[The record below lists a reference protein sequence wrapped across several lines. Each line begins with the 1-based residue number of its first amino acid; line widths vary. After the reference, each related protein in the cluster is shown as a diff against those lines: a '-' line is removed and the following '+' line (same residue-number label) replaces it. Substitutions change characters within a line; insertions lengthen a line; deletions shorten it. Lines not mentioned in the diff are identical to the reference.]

1 MSFAFSCSLFPHT
14 FPKKWGPAVSL
25 WKGQRRTTGLLKSV
39 SSLEKDVFLTEITSL
54 EAAKNLA
61 GLLLKSLSRSSVR
74 SRMSLKSP
82 KAYNSLQK
90 GAVIW
95 DPKPLQVKKIFEALK
110 KGLNEY
116 LEAHQAELDYLSGRH
131 KDTKRN
137 SRLAFYYDLD
147 KQIRSVE
154 RYIRK
159 LEFHISKVEELYEAY
174 CIQCRLRDGATN
186 MKHAFSLSPST
197 KASRESLVELYK
209 NFQECTEDM
218 CFIESA
224 LEVHLGEFHLKMK
237 GLVGFARLCPG
248 DQYEVF
254 VRLGRQKWRL
264 KGKIET
270 DDSQTWDEEEKIF
283 IPNLHEKFEIKVTE
297 LRGLATILV
306 GVVTCDSI
314 NFFTTKPQA
323 IIVDITELGT
333 IKLQLEVLWNPFDT
347 ENLFLSPGST
357 AKFSVGSR
365 KSLLYNWTPPNTPS
379 FREKYYLSV
388 LQQRQSQGDIS
399 DEAQP
404 PSIWSYLAA
413 CDFDAHGRSKPHI
426 PAETSEADSFS
437 SEDQRGTESRDTT
450 PAPDHRPLPL
460 VIIQESCGEERQH
473 PPPNHTTLDIL
484 KKTPCMDGFPNNP
497 SGFLQS
503 HKDGRDSFN
512 QTRNGRKTEREDVS
526 QKSLGAAND
535 LKLDGHSKAIDKT
548 LQEVLNLLKLH
559 GVGQA
564 QLEKLEYQVSSL
576 RDKLKPKPL
585 LHKHSSMESL
595 MVETVLESFDFLN
608 TDCSADE
615 LSLFGSIRTASVS
628 TYNDNTLQSLSCDI
642 KTETRDVTTG
652 DDNLDTLL
660 ITHLK
665 LCKGLLQKLK
675 SPNVAQVVQESIL
688 EEVSEQTRVLGNV
701 LDMSVEEIIQK
712 TKKKKHYLKI
722 WSDLAEPGSIL
733 FTSAERFRHAL
744 KYTLMLKVREKYPHQ
759 LEAVLQ
765 KLLEQI
771 TTCEGLLPSPPLQT
785 ELVTLF
791 QFYSYL
797 EKHHITSLEKHLGK
811 LAKEV
816 MLIEELQCP
825 GRLKTLKKLKGK
837 RLNKLQPLPQTL
849 QLLGILQL
857 DDNHRVSKAATSC
870 LSRAAA
876 NKNFRE
882 KALLFYTD
890 VLADH
895 DPRLQQAACLALK
908 NLRGVESIEQVAHL
922 CQSEAE
928 EVRNAARETTLSFGE
943 KGRQAFER
951 MDKICCELR
960 ETAQEAEIEIT
971 VF

>member
-1 MSFAFSCSLFPHT
+1 CFLLNFSALGDGVDIFLIFLFSFY
-14 FPKKWGPAVSL
+14 
-25 WKGQRRTTGLLKSV
+25 R
-39 SSLEKDVFLTEITSL
+39 
-54 EAAKNLA
+54 
-61 GLLLKSLSRSSVR
+61 KSLSRGSVR
-74 SRMSLKSP
+74 SRMSLKPP
-82 KAYNSLQK
+82 KVYNSLQK

-218 CFIESA
+218 CFIEGA

-347 ENLFLSPGST
+347 ESLFLSPGTT

-365 KSLLYNWTPPNTPS
+365 KSSLYNWTPPNTPS

-388 LQQRQSQGDIS
+388 LQQRQNQGDVS

-404 PSIWSYLAA
+404 PSILSYLAA
-413 CDFDAHGRSKPHI
+413 CDFDVHGRSKPHN

-437 SEDQRGTESRDTT
+437 SEDQRGTESRNTT
-450 PAPDHRPLPL
+450 PALDHRTLPL
-460 VIIQESCGEERQH
+460 VIIQETCAEERQR
-473 PPPNHTTLDIL
+473 PLPNHTTLDIL
-484 KKTPCMDGFPNNP
+484 KKTPCVDGFPNNP
-497 SGFLQS
+497 SSFLHR
-503 HKDGRDSFN
+503 HKGGRDSFN
-512 QTRNGRKTEREDVS
+512 QTRSCHLTEQEDIS
-526 QKSLGAAND
+526 QKSLNTAND
-535 LKLDGHSKAIDKT
+535 LKGDGCTKSIDKT

-559 GVGQA
+559 DVGQA
-564 QLEKLEYQVSSL
+564 QLEKLKYQVSSL
-576 RDKLKPKPL
+576 RDKLKLKML
-585 LHKHSSMESL
+585 HHKHSSMESL

-608 TDCSADE
+608 ADCSADE
-615 LSLFGSIRTASVS
+615 LSLFGSIRTASIRYVS
-628 TYNDNTLQSLSCDI
+628 AA
-642 KTETRDVTTG
+642 
-652 DDNLDTLL
+652 
-660 ITHLK
+660 
-665 LCKGLLQKLK
+665 LCYRGQGRGVRRAHPRNSYRCTVLELTNFLK
-675 SPNVAQVVQESIL
+675 S
-688 EEVSEQTRVLGNV
+688 
-701 LDMSVEEIIQK
+701 DFSVIQK

-733 FTSAERFRHAL
+733 FASAERFRQAL
-744 KYTLMLKVREKYPHQ
+744 KYTTMLKVKEKYPGQ

-765 KLLEQI
+765 RLLEQI
-771 TTCEGLLPSPPLQT
+771 ITCDGLLLSPYLQT
-785 ELVTLF
+785 EPVTLF

-849 QLLGILQL
+849 RLLGILQL

-870 LSRAAA
+870 LSRAAT

-882 KALLFYTD
+882 KALFFYMD
-890 VLADH
+890 VLAGCDA
-895 DPRLQQAACLALK
+895 RLQQAACLALK

-922 CQSEAE
+922 CQSETE
-928 EVRNAARETTLSFGE
+928 EVRNAARETMLSFGE

-951 MDKICCELR
+951 MDRICCELR
-960 ETAQEAEIEIT
+960 ETVQQEAEIEIT

>member
-1 MSFAFSCSLFPHT
+1 MSVKLTFVSPGDGGGISRSCSF
-14 FPKKWGPAVSL
+14 
-25 WKGQRRTTGLLKSV
+25 TGFSTVQSRK
-39 SSLEKDVFLTEITSL
+39 
-54 EAAKNLA
+54 LA
-61 GLLLKSLSRSSVR
+61 KSLSRSSVR

-95 DPKPLQVKKIFEALK
+95 GPKPLQVKKIFEALK

-137 SRLAFYYDLD
+137 SRLSPSLSLLQ

-174 CIQCRLRDGATN
+174 CIQCRLRDGAAN

-218 CFIESA
+218 CFIEGA

-297 LRGLATILV
+297 LRGLATIVV

-347 ENLFLSPGST
+347 ENLFLSPGTT

-365 KSLLYNWTPPNTPS
+365 KSSLYNWTPPSTPS

-388 LQQRQSQGDIS
+388 LQQRQNQGDAS

-404 PSIWSYLAA
+404 PSILSYLAA
-413 CDFDAHGRSKPHI
+413 CDFDAHGRSKPHN

-437 SEDQRGTESRDTT
+437 SEDQKGTESRNTT
-450 PAPDHRPLPL
+450 PALDDRTLPL
-460 VIIQESCGEERQH
+460 VIIQETCAEERQH
-473 PPPNHTTLDIL
+473 PPSNHTTLDIL
-484 KKTPCMDGFPNNP
+484 KKTPCVDGFPNNP
-497 SGFLQS
+497 SSFLNH
-503 HKDGRDSFN
+503 HKDRRDSFN
-512 QTRNGRKTEREDVS
+512 QTRNRHLTEQEDIS
-526 QKSLGAAND
+526 QKSLNAASD
-535 LKLDGHSKAIDKT
+535 LKLDGRTKPIDKT

-559 GVGQA
+559 DVRQTE
-564 QLEKLEYQVSSL
+564 LEKLEYQVSSL
-576 RDKLKPKPL
+576 RDKLKLKTL
-585 LHKHSSMESL
+585 HHKHSSMESL

-608 TDCSADE
+608 ADCSADE
-615 LSLFGSIRTASVS
+615 LSLFGSVRTASIS
-628 TYNDNTLQSLSCDI
+628 TYNDNTIQSLSCDRR
-642 KTETRDVTTG
+642 TETRDVTTG

-665 LCKGLLQKLK
+665 LCKGLLQKLR

-688 EEVSEQTRVLGNV
+688 EEVSEQTRVLGDV

-733 FTSAERFRHAL
+733 FASAERFRHAL
-744 KYTLMLKVREKYPHQ
+744 KYTLMLKVKEKYPGQ

-765 KLLEQI
+765 RLLEQI
-771 TTCEGLLPSPPLQT
+771 ITCDGLLPSPYLQT
-785 ELVTLF
+785 EPVTLF

-797 EKHHITSLEKHLGK
+797 EKRHITSLEKQLGK

-849 QLLGILQL
+849 RLLGILQL

-882 KALLFYTD
+882 KALFFYTD
-890 VLADH
+890 VLADC
-895 DPRLQQAACLALK
+895 DARLQQAACLALK
-908 NLRGVESIEQVAHL
+908 NLRGVESIEQVAQL
-922 CQSEAE
+922 CQSETE
-928 EVRNAARETTLSFGE
+928 EVRNAARETMLSFGE
-943 KGRQAFER
+943 KGRQAFEK
-951 MDKICCELR
+951 MDRICCELR
-960 ETAQEAEIEIT
+960 ETVQQEAEIEIT

>member
-1 MSFAFSCSLFPHT
+1 CFLLNFSALGDGVCIFFIFLFSFY
-14 FPKKWGPAVSL
+14 
-25 WKGQRRTTGLLKSV
+25 R
-39 SSLEKDVFLTEITSL
+39 
-54 EAAKNLA
+54 
-61 GLLLKSLSRSSVR
+61 KSLSRGSVR
-74 SRMSLKSP
+74 SRMSLKPP
-82 KAYNSLQK
+82 KVYNSLQK

-137 SRLAFYYDLD
+137 SRLSSSLSPLQ

-218 CFIESA
+218 CFIEGA

-347 ENLFLSPGST
+347 ESLFLSPGTT

-365 KSLLYNWTPPNTPS
+365 KSSLYNWTPPNTPS
-379 FREKYYLSV
+379 FREKYYLSI
-388 LQQRQSQGDIS
+388 LQQRQNQGDVS

-404 PSIWSYLAA
+404 PSILSYLAA
-413 CDFDAHGRSKPHI
+413 CDFDVHGRSKPHN

-437 SEDQRGTESRDTT
+437 SEDQRGTESRNTT
-450 PAPDHRPLPL
+450 PALDHRTLPL
-460 VIIQESCGEERQH
+460 VIIQETCAEERQH
-473 PPPNHTTLDIL
+473 PLPNHTTLDIL
-484 KKTPCMDGFPNNP
+484 KKTPCVDGFPNNP
-497 SGFLQS
+497 SSFLHR
-503 HKDGRDSFN
+503 HKGSRDSFN
-512 QTRNGRKTEREDVS
+512 QTRSCHLTEQEDIS
-526 QKSLGAAND
+526 QKSLNTAND
-535 LKLDGHSKAIDKT
+535 LKVDGCTKSIDKT

-559 GVGQA
+559 DVGQA
-564 QLEKLEYQVSSL
+564 QLEKLKYQVSSL
-576 RDKLKPKPL
+576 RDKLKLKTL
-585 LHKHSSMESL
+585 HHKHSSMESL

-608 TDCSADE
+608 ADCSADE
-615 LSLFGSIRTASVS
+615 LSLFGSIRTASIRYVS
-628 TYNDNTLQSLSCDI
+628 AALRYRGQGRGVRRAHPRNSYRYT
-642 KTETRDVTTG
+642 
-652 DDNLDTLL
+652 
-660 ITHLK
+660 
-665 LCKGLLQKLK
+665 
-675 SPNVAQVVQESIL
+675 
-688 EEVSEQTRVLGNV
+688 VLV
-701 LDMSVEEIIQK
+701 IQK

-733 FTSAERFRHAL
+733 FASAERFRQAL
-744 KYTLMLKVREKYPHQ
+744 KYTTMLKVKEKYPGQ

-765 KLLEQI
+765 RLLEQI
-771 TTCEGLLPSPPLQT
+771 ITCDGLLPSPYLQT

-849 QLLGILQL
+849 RLLGILQL

-870 LSRAAA
+870 LSRAAT

-882 KALLFYTD
+882 KALFFYMD
-890 VLADH
+890 VLAGCDA
-895 DPRLQQAACLALK
+895 RLQQAACLALK

-922 CQSEAE
+922 CQSETE
-928 EVRNAARETTLSFGE
+928 EVRNAARETMLSFGE

-951 MDKICCELR
+951 MDRICCELR
-960 ETAQEAEIEIT
+960 ETVQQEAEIEIT

>member
-1 MSFAFSCSLFPHT
+1 MSVKLTFVSPADGGGISRSCSF
-14 FPKKWGPAVSL
+14 
-25 WKGQRRTTGLLKSV
+25 TGFSTVQSRK
-39 SSLEKDVFLTEITSL
+39 
-54 EAAKNLA
+54 LA
-61 GLLLKSLSRSSVR
+61 KSLSRSSVR
-74 SRMSLKSP
+74 SRMSLKPP

-218 CFIESA
+218 CFIEGA

-306 GVVTCDSI
+306 GVVTCDSV

-347 ENLFLSPGST
+347 ENLFLSPGTT

-365 KSLLYNWTPPNTPS
+365 KSSLYNWTPPNTPS

-388 LQQRQSQGDIS
+388 LQQRQNQGDVS

-404 PSIWSYLAA
+404 PSILSYLAA
-413 CDFDAHGRSKPHI
+413 CDFDVRGRSKPHN

-437 SEDQRGTESRDTT
+437 SEDQKGTESRNTT
-450 PAPDHRPLPL
+450 PALDHRTLPL
-460 VIIQESCGEERQH
+460 VIIQETCAEERQR
-473 PPPNHTTLDIL
+473 PLPNHTTLDIL
-484 KKTPCMDGFPNNP
+484 KKTPCVDGFPNNP
-497 SGFLQS
+497 PSLLHC
-503 HKDGRDSFN
+503 HKGSRDSFN
-512 QTRNGRKTEREDVS
+512 QTRNCHLTEQEDIS
-526 QKSLGAAND
+526 QRSLNAAND
-535 LKLDGHSKAIDKT
+535 LKLDGCTKSVDKT

-559 GVGQA
+559 DVGQA
-564 QLEKLEYQVSSL
+564 QLGKLEYQVSSL
-576 RDKLKPKPL
+576 RDKLKLKM
-585 LHKHSSMESL
+585 LHYKHSSMESL

-608 TDCSADE
+608 ADCSADE
-615 LSLFGSIRTASVS
+615 LSLFGSIRTASIS
-628 TYNDNTLQSLSCDI
+628 TYNDNTLQSVSCDMR
-642 KTETRDVTTG
+642 TETRDVTTG

-665 LCKGLLQKLK
+665 LCKGLLQKLR
-675 SPNVAQVVQESIL
+675 SPNVAQVVQENIL
-688 EEVSEQTRVLGNV
+688 EEVSEQTRVLGDV

-733 FTSAERFRHAL
+733 FASAERFRHAL
-744 KYTLMLKVREKYPHQ
+744 KYIMMLKVKEKYPGQ

-765 KLLEQI
+765 RLLEQI
-771 TTCEGLLPSPPLQT
+771 ITCDGLLPSLYLQT

-791 QFYSYL
+791 QFCHYL
-797 EKHHITSLEKHLGK
+797 EEHHITSLEKHLGK

-849 QLLGILQL
+849 RLLGILQL

-870 LSRAAA
+870 LCRAAA

-882 KALLFYTD
+882 KALIFYTD
-890 VLADH
+890 VLSDC
-895 DPRLQQAACLALK
+895 DTKLQQGACLALK

-922 CQSEAE
+922 CQSETE
-928 EVRNAARETTLSFGE
+928 EVRNAARETMLSFGE

-951 MDKICCELR
+951 MDRICCELR
-960 ETAQEAEIEIT
+960 EAVQQEAEIEIT

>member
-1 MSFAFSCSLFPHT
+1 MSVKLTFVSPSDGGGISRSCSF
-14 FPKKWGPAVSL
+14 
-25 WKGQRRTTGLLKSV
+25 TGFSTVQSRK
-39 SSLEKDVFLTEITSL
+39 
-54 EAAKNLA
+54 LA
-61 GLLLKSLSRSSVR
+61 KSLGRSSVR

-90 GAVIW
+90 GAIIW

-218 CFIESA
+218 CFIEGA

-283 IPNLHEKFEIKVTE
+283 IPNLHEKFEIKQVTE

-347 ENLFLSPGST
+347 ENLFLSPGTT

-365 KSLLYNWTPPNTPS
+365 KSSLYNWTPPNTPS

-388 LQQRQSQGDIS
+388 LQQRQNQGDVT

-404 PSIWSYLAA
+404 PSILSYLAA
-413 CDFDAHGRSKPHI
+413 CDFDVHGRSKPHT
-426 PAETSEADSFS
+426 PAETSEVDSFS
-437 SEDQRGTESRDTT
+437 SEDQKGTESRNTT
-450 PAPDHRPLPL
+450 PGLDHRTLPL
-460 VIIQESCGEERQH
+460 VIIQETCAEEQQH
-473 PPPNHTTLDIL
+473 PLPNRTTLDIL
-484 KKTPCMDGFPNNP
+484 KKTPCADGLPNNP
-497 SGFLQS
+497 PSFLNR
-503 HKDGRDSFN
+503 HKGSRDLFS
-512 QTRNGRKTEREDVS
+512 QTRNRCLTEQEDIS
-526 QKSLGAAND
+526 QKSLNAAND
-535 LKLDGHSKAIDKT
+535 LKLDGHTKSIDKT
-548 LQEVLNLLKLH
+548 VQEVLNLLKSH
-559 GVGQA
+559 DVGQA

-576 RDKLKPKPL
+576 RDKLKLKAPH
-585 LHKHSSMESL
+585 HKHSSMESL

-608 TDCSADE
+608 ADCSADE
-615 LSLFGSIRTASVS
+615 LSLFGSIRTASIS
-628 TYNDNTLQSLSCDI
+628 TYNDNTLQSLSCDTR
-642 KTETRDVTTG
+642 TETRDVTTG

-665 LCKGLLQKLK
+665 LCKGLLQKLR

-688 EEVSEQTRVLGNV
+688 EEVSEQTRVLGDV

-733 FTSAERFRHAL
+733 FASAERFCHAL
-744 KYTLMLKVREKYPHQ
+744 KYTLTLKVKEKYPGQ

-765 KLLEQI
+765 RLQEQI
-771 TTCEGLLPSPPLQT
+771 VTCDGLLPSPYLQT
-785 ELVTLF
+785 EPVTLF

-849 QLLGILQL
+849 RLLGILQL

-870 LSRAAA
+870 LSRAVA

-890 VLADH
+890 VLTDCDA
-895 DPRLQQAACLALK
+895 RLQQAACLALK

-922 CQSEAE
+922 CQSETE

-943 KGRQAFER
+943 KGRQAFEK
-951 MDKICCELR
+951 MDRICCELR
-960 ETAQEAEIEIT
+960 ETVQQEAEIEIT

>member
-1 MSFAFSCSLFPHT
+1 
-14 FPKKWGPAVSL
+14 VS
-25 WKGQRRTTGLLKSV
+25 
-39 SSLEKDVFLTEITSL
+39 TSL
-54 EAAKNLA
+54 LPGN
-61 GLLLKSLSRSSVR
+61 GVCIFPISFFFSSYRKSLGRSSVR

-137 SRLAFYYDLD
+137 SRL
-147 KQIRSVE
+147 
-154 RYIRK
+154 
-159 LEFHISKVEELYEAY
+159 VEELYEAY
-174 CIQCRLRDGATN
+174 CIQCRLRDGAAN

-218 CFIESA
+218 CFIEGA

-283 IPNLHEKFEIKVTE
+283 IPNLHEKFEIKVWCIM
-297 LRGLATILV
+297 RGSLAFWL
-306 GVVTCDSI
+306 
-314 NFFTTKPQA
+314 FP
-323 IIVDITELGT
+323 
-333 IKLQLEVLWNPFDT
+333 VLLCMSFYSPFDT
-347 ENLFLSPGST
+347 ENLFLSPGTT
-357 AKFSVGSR
+357 AKFSVSSR
-365 KSLLYNWTPPNTPS
+365 KSSLYNWTPPNTPS

-388 LQQRQSQGDIS
+388 LQQRQSQGDGS

-404 PSIWSYLAA
+404 PSILSYLAA
-413 CDFDAHGRSKPHI
+413 CDFDVHGRSKPST

-437 SEDQRGTESRDTT
+437 SEDQKGMESRTAT
-450 PAPDHRPLPL
+450 PALDHRTLPL
-460 VIIQESCGEERQH
+460 VMIQETCAEERQH
-473 PPPNHTTLDIL
+473 PLPDHTTLDIL
-484 KKTPCMDGFPNNP
+484 KKTPCVDGFPSNP
-497 SGFLQS
+497 PGFLS
-503 HKDGRDSFN
+503 CHKGGDSFH
-512 QTRNGRKTEREDVS
+512 QPRNHRLTEHGDFS
-526 QKSLGAAND
+526 QKSLNAASD
-535 LKLDGHSKAIDKT
+535 LKLDGHTKSIDKT
-548 LQEVLNLLKLH
+548 LQEVLNLLKSH
-559 GVGQA
+559 NVVQA

-576 RDKLKPKPL
+576 RKKLKLKTL
-585 LHKHSSMESL
+585 HHKHSSMESL

-608 TDCSADE
+608 ADCSADE
-615 LSLFGSIRTASVS
+615 LSLFGSVRTASIRYVCAALPYRGEES
-628 TYNDNTLQSLSCDI
+628 SLS
-642 KTETRDVTTG
+642 
-652 DDNLDTLL
+652 
-660 ITHLK
+660 LK
-665 LCKGLLQKLK
+665 WGF
-675 SPNVAQVVQESIL
+675 
-688 EEVSEQTRVLGNV
+688 
-701 LDMSVEEIIQK
+701 SVIQK
-712 TKKKKHYLKI
+712 TKKKKHYLKL
-722 WSDLAEPGSIL
+722 WSDLAEPGTIL
-733 FTSAERFRHAL
+733 FASAERFRHAL
-744 KYTLMLKVREKYPHQ
+744 KYTLMLKVKEKYPRQ

-765 KLLEQI
+765 RLLEQI
-771 TTCEGLLPSPPLQT
+771 VTCDGLLPSLPLQT
-785 ELVTLF
+785 QLVTSF

-837 RLNKLQPLPQTL
+837 RLNRLQPLPQTL
-849 QLLGILQL
+849 RLLALLQL
-857 DDNHRVSKAATSC
+857 DDNHRVSKAATAC
-870 LSRAAA
+870 LCRAAA
-876 NKNFRE
+876 SRNCRE

-890 VLADH
+890 ALTDS
-895 DPRLQQAACLALK
+895 DTRLQQAACLALK
-908 NLRGVESIEQVAHL
+908 NLRGVESIEQVAQL
-922 CQSEAE
+922 CQSDAE

-943 KGRQAFER
+943 QGRQAFEK
-951 MDKICCELR
+951 MDRICCELR
-960 ETAQEAEIEIT
+960 DTVQQEAEIEIT

>member
-1 MSFAFSCSLFPHT
+1 MSVKLTFVSPGDGGGISRSCSF
-14 FPKKWGPAVSL
+14 
-25 WKGQRRTTGLLKSV
+25 TGFSTVQSRK
-39 SSLEKDVFLTEITSL
+39 
-54 EAAKNLA
+54 LA
-61 GLLLKSLSRSSVR
+61 
-74 SRMSLKSP
+74 
-82 KAYNSLQK
+82 
-90 GAVIW
+90 
-95 DPKPLQVKKIFEALK
+95 
-110 KGLNEY
+110 EY

-147 KQIRSVE
+147 KQIRLVE

-174 CIQCRLRDGATN
+174 CIQCRLRDGAAN

-218 CFIESA
+218 CFIEGA

-283 IPNLHEKFEIKVTE
+283 IPNLHEKLEIKVTE

-347 ENLFLSPGST
+347 ENLFLSPGTT
-357 AKFSVGSR
+357 AKFSVSSR
-365 KSLLYNWTPPNTPS
+365 KSSLYNWTPPNTPS

-388 LQQRQSQGDIS
+388 LQQRQSQADGS
-399 DEAQP
+399 DAQP
-404 PSIWSYLAA
+404 PSILSYLAA
-413 CDFDAHGRSKPHI
+413 CDFDVHGRSKPCT

-437 SEDQRGTESRDTT
+437 SEDQKGTESRTAT
-450 PAPDHRPLPL
+450 PALDHRTLPL
-460 VIIQESCGEERQH
+460 VMIQETCAEERQH
-473 PPPNHTTLDIL
+473 PLPDHTTLDIL
-484 KKTPCMDGFPNNP
+484 KKTPCVDGFPSNP
-497 SGFLQS
+497 PSFRS
-503 HKDGRDSFN
+503 RHKGGDSFH
-512 QTRNGRKTEREDVS
+512 QPRNHRLTEHEDFS
-526 QKSLGAAND
+526 QKSLNAAND
-535 LKLDGHSKAIDKT
+535 LKLDGHTKSIDKT
-548 LQEVLNLLKLH
+548 LQEVLNLLKSH
-559 GVGQA
+559 NVVQA

-576 RDKLKPKPL
+576 RDKLKLKPL
-585 LHKHSSMESL
+585 HHKHSSMESL

-608 TDCSADE
+608 ADCSADE
-615 LSLFGSIRTASVS
+615 LSLFGSVRTASIS
-628 TYNDNTLQSLSCDI
+628 TYNDNTLQSLSCDTR
-642 KTETRDVTTG
+642 TETRDVTTG

-660 ITHLK
+660 VTHLK
-665 LCKGLLQKLK
+665 LCKGLLQKLS
-675 SPNVAQVVQESIL
+675 SPSVAQVVQKSIL
-688 EEVSEQTRVLGNV
+688 EEVSEQTRVLGDV
-701 LDMSVEEIIQK
+701 LDLSVEEIIQK
-712 TKKKKHYLKI
+712 TKKKKQYLKI
-722 WSDLAEPGSIL
+722 WSDLAEPSSIL
-733 FTSAERFRHAL
+733 FASAERFRHAL
-744 KYTLMLKVREKYPHQ
+744 KYTLMLKVKEKYPHQ

-765 KLLEQI
+765 RLLEQI
-771 TTCEGLLPSPPLQT
+771 VTCDGLLPCLPLQP
-785 ELVTLF
+785 ELVTSF

-837 RLNKLQPLPQTL
+837 RLNRLQPLPQTL
-849 QLLGILQL
+849 RLLGLLQL
-857 DDNHRVSKAATSC
+857 DDNHRVSKAATAC
-870 LSRAAA
+870 LCRAAA
-876 NKNFRE
+876 SRNCRE

-890 VLADH
+890 ALADS
-895 DPRLQQAACLALK
+895 DTRLQQAACLALK
-908 NLRGVESIEQVAHL
+908 NLRGVESIEQVAQL

-943 KGRQAFER
+943 QGRQAFEK
-951 MDKICCELR
+951 MDRICCELR
-960 ETAQEAEIEIT
+960 DTVQQEAEIEIT

>member
-1 MSFAFSCSLFPHT
+1 MSVKLTFVSPGDGGGISRSCSF
-14 FPKKWGPAVSL
+14 
-25 WKGQRRTTGLLKSV
+25 TGFSTVQSRK
-39 SSLEKDVFLTEITSL
+39 
-54 EAAKNLA
+54 LA
-61 GLLLKSLSRSSVR
+61 
-74 SRMSLKSP
+74 
-82 KAYNSLQK
+82 
-90 GAVIW
+90 
-95 DPKPLQVKKIFEALK
+95 
-110 KGLNEY
+110 EY

-147 KQIRSVE
+147 KQIRLVE

-174 CIQCRLRDGATN
+174 CIQCRLRDGAAN

-218 CFIESA
+218 CFIEGA

-283 IPNLHEKFEIKVTE
+283 IPNLHEKLEIKVTE

-347 ENLFLSPGST
+347 ENLFLSPGTT
-357 AKFSVGSR
+357 AKFSVSSR
-365 KSLLYNWTPPNTPS
+365 KSSLYNWTPPNTPS

-388 LQQRQSQGDIS
+388 LQQRQSQADGS
-399 DEAQP
+399 DAQP
-404 PSIWSYLAA
+404 PSILSYLAA
-413 CDFDAHGRSKPHI
+413 CDFDVHRRSKPCT

-437 SEDQRGTESRDTT
+437 SEDQKGTESRTAT
-450 PAPDHRPLPL
+450 PALDHRTLPL
-460 VIIQESCGEERQH
+460 VMIQETCAEERQH
-473 PPPNHTTLDIL
+473 PLPDHTTLDIL
-484 KKTPCMDGFPNNP
+484 KKTPCVDGFPSNP
-497 SGFLQS
+497 PSFRS
-503 HKDGRDSFN
+503 RHKGGDSFH
-512 QTRNGRKTEREDVS
+512 QTRTHRLTEHEDFS
-526 QKSLGAAND
+526 QKSLTTAND
-535 LKLDGHSKAIDKT
+535 LKLDGHTKSIDKT
-548 LQEVLNLLKLH
+548 LQEVLNLLKSH
-559 GVGQA
+559 DVVQA

-576 RDKLKPKPL
+576 RDKLKLKPL
-585 LHKHSSMESL
+585 HHKHSSMESL

-608 TDCSADE
+608 ADCSADE
-615 LSLFGSIRTASVS
+615 LSLFGSVRTASIS
-628 TYNDNTLQSLSCDI
+628 TYNDNTLQSLSCDMR
-642 KTETRDVTTG
+642 TETRDVTTG

-660 ITHLK
+660 VTHLK
-665 LCKGLLQKLK
+665 LCKGLLQKLS
-675 SPNVAQVVQESIL
+675 SPTVAQVVQKSIL
-688 EEVSEQTRVLGNV
+688 EEVSEQTRVLGDV

-712 TKKKKHYLKI
+712 TKKKKQYLKI
-722 WSDLAEPGSIL
+722 WSDLAEPSSIL
-733 FTSAERFRHAL
+733 FASAERFRHAL
-744 KYTLMLKVREKYPHQ
+744 KYTLMLKVKEKYPRQ

-765 KLLEQI
+765 RLLEQI
-771 TTCEGLLPSPPLQT
+771 VTCDGLLPCLPLQP
-785 ELVTLF
+785 ELVTSF

-837 RLNKLQPLPQTL
+837 RLNRLQPLPQTL
-849 QLLGILQL
+849 RLLGLLQL
-857 DDNHRVSKAATSC
+857 DDNHRVSKAATAC
-870 LSRAAA
+870 LCRAAA
-876 NKNFRE
+876 SRNCRE

-890 VLADH
+890 ALADS
-895 DPRLQQAACLALK
+895 DTRLQQAACLALK
-908 NLRGVESIEQVAHL
+908 NLRGVESIEQVAQL

-943 KGRQAFER
+943 QGRQAFEK
-951 MDKICCELR
+951 MDRICCELR
-960 ETAQEAEIEIT
+960 DTVQQEAEIEIT

>member
-1 MSFAFSCSLFPHT
+1 MSVKLTFVSPGDGGGISRSCSF
-14 FPKKWGPAVSL
+14 
-25 WKGQRRTTGLLKSV
+25 TGFSTVQSRK
-39 SSLEKDVFLTEITSL
+39 
-54 EAAKNLA
+54 LA
-61 GLLLKSLSRSSVR
+61 KSLGRSSVR

-174 CIQCRLRDGATN
+174 CIQCRLRDGAAN

-218 CFIESA
+218 CFIEGA

-347 ENLFLSPGST
+347 ENLFLSPGTT
-357 AKFSVGSR
+357 AKFSVSSR
-365 KSLLYNWTPPNTPS
+365 KSSLYNWTPPNTPS

-388 LQQRQSQGDIS
+388 LQQRQSQGDGS

-404 PSIWSYLAA
+404 PSILSYLAA
-413 CDFDAHGRSKPHI
+413 CDFDVHGRSKPST

-437 SEDQRGTESRDTT
+437 SEDQKGMESRTAT
-450 PAPDHRPLPL
+450 PALDHRTLPL
-460 VIIQESCGEERQH
+460 VMIQETCAEERQH
-473 PPPNHTTLDIL
+473 PLPDHTTLDIL
-484 KKTPCMDGFPNNP
+484 KKTPCVDGFPSNP
-497 SGFLQS
+497 PGFLS
-503 HKDGRDSFN
+503 CHKGGDSFH
-512 QTRNGRKTEREDVS
+512 QPRNHRLTEHGDFS
-526 QKSLGAAND
+526 QKSLNAASD
-535 LKLDGHSKAIDKT
+535 LKLDGHTKSIDKT
-548 LQEVLNLLKLH
+548 LQEVLNLLKSH
-559 GVGQA
+559 NVVQA

-576 RDKLKPKPL
+576 RKKLKLKTL
-585 LHKHSSMESL
+585 HHKHSSMESL

-608 TDCSADE
+608 ADCSADE
-615 LSLFGSIRTASVS
+615 LSLFGSVRTASIS
-628 TYNDNTLQSLSCDI
+628 TYNDNTLQSLSCGTR
-642 KTETRDVTTG
+642 TETRDVTTG

-665 LCKGLLQKLK
+665 LCKGLLQKLS
-675 SPNVAQVVQESIL
+675 SPNVAQVVQKGIL
-688 EEVSEQTRVLGNV
+688 EEVSEQTRVLGDV
-701 LDMSVEEIIQK
+701 LDLSVEEIIQK
-712 TKKKKHYLKI
+712 TKKKKHYLKL
-722 WSDLAEPGSIL
+722 WSDLAEPGTIL
-733 FTSAERFRHAL
+733 FASAERFRHAL
-744 KYTLMLKVREKYPHQ
+744 KYTLMLKVKEKYPRQ

-765 KLLEQI
+765 RLLEQI
-771 TTCEGLLPSPPLQT
+771 VTCDGLLPSLPLQT
-785 ELVTLF
+785 QLVTSF

-837 RLNKLQPLPQTL
+837 RLNRLQPLPQTL
-849 QLLGILQL
+849 RLLALLQL
-857 DDNHRVSKAATSC
+857 DDNHRVSKAATAC
-870 LSRAAA
+870 LCRAAA
-876 NKNFRE
+876 SRNCRE

-890 VLADH
+890 ALTDS
-895 DPRLQQAACLALK
+895 DTRLQQAACLALK
-908 NLRGVESIEQVAHL
+908 NLRGVESIEQVAQL
-922 CQSEAE
+922 CQSDAE

-943 KGRQAFER
+943 QGRQAFEK
-951 MDKICCELR
+951 MDRICCELR
-960 ETAQEAEIEIT
+960 DTVQQEAEIEIT

>member
-1 MSFAFSCSLFPHT
+1 S
-14 FPKKWGPAVSL
+14 
-25 WKGQRRTTGLLKSV
+25 
-39 SSLEKDVFLTEITSL
+39 
-54 EAAKNLA
+54 
-61 GLLLKSLSRSSVR
+61 
-74 SRMSLKSP
+74 
-82 KAYNSLQK
+82 
-90 GAVIW
+90 
-95 DPKPLQVKKIFEALK
+95 
-110 KGLNEY
+110 EY
-116 LEAHQAELDYLSGRH
+116 LEAHQAELDYLSDRH

-174 CIQCRLRDGATN
+174 CIQCRLRDGAAN

-218 CFIESA
+218 CFIEGA

-365 KSLLYNWTPPNTPS
+365 KSSFYNWTPPNTPS

-388 LQQRQSQGDIS
+388 LQQRQNQGDVS

-404 PSIWSYLAA
+404 PSIFSYLAA
-413 CDFDAHGRSKPHI
+413 CDFEVHGRSKPHN

-437 SEDQRGTESRDTT
+437 SEDQKGTESRNPT
-450 PAPDHRPLPL
+450 PASDHRTLPL
-460 VIIQESCGEERQH
+460 VIVQEDCAEERQH
-473 PPPNHTTLDIL
+473 PLPNHTTLDIL
-484 KKTPCMDGFPNNP
+484 KKTPCGDGFPNTP
-497 SGFLQS
+497 SNFLNR
-503 HKDGRDSFN
+503 HKE
-512 QTRNGRKTEREDVS
+512 QEDIS
-526 QKSLGAAND
+526 QKSLNAAND
-535 LKLDGHSKAIDKT
+535 LKLDGRTMSVDKT
-548 LQEVLNLLKLH
+548 LQEVLNLVYLEMTCISSPKLLFLQDHLAFAGSSVSLTSRMMLKMLLSLEERPWRRAFCKQWVTLQSCRDLMQNGLITANNSIPFH
-559 GVGQA
+559 Q
-564 QLEKLEYQVSSL
+564 QLKTL
-576 RDKLKPKPL
+576 P
-585 LHKHSSMESL
+585 HKHSSMESL

-615 LSLFGSIRTASVS
+615 LSLFGSVRTASISFNCFFSPLHLNS
-628 TYNDNTLQSLSCDI
+628 TYNDNTLQTLSCDMR
-642 KTETRDVTTG
+642 TETREVTTG

-665 LCKGLLQKLK
+665 LCKGLLQKLRP
-675 SPNVAQVVQESIL
+675 SNVARVVQERIL
-688 EEVSEQTRVLGNV
+688 EEVSEQTRVLGDV
-701 LDMSVEEIIQK
+701 LDMSVEETLINPSFISLLSLIIQK

-722 WSDLAEPGSIL
+722 WSELAEPSSIFL
-733 FTSAERFRHAL
+733 ASAERFRHAL
-744 KYTLMLKVREKYPHQ
+744 KYTLMLKVKEKYPGQ
-759 LEAVLQ
+759 LEAVQ
-765 KLLEQI
+765 QRLLEQI
-771 TTCEGLLPSPPLQT
+771 ITCDGLLPSPDLQR

-797 EKHHITSLEKHLGK
+797 EKRRVTSLEKHVGK

-849 QLLGILQL
+849 RLLGILQL
-857 DDNHRVSKAATSC
+857 DDNHRVSRAATSC

-882 KALLFYTD
+882 KALFFYTA
-890 VLADH
+890 VLADS
-895 DPRLQQAACLALK
+895 DARLQQAACLALK

-922 CQSEAE
+922 CQSGSER
-928 EVRNAARETTLSFGE
+928 VRNAARETTLSFGE
-943 KGRQAFER
+943 KGRQAFEK
-951 MDKICCELR
+951 MDRI
-960 ETAQEAEIEIT
+960 
-971 VF
+971 

>member
-1 MSFAFSCSLFPHT
+1 MGLDIELVAWKLCGLGIAFLPGDGVDIFLIFLFSFY
-14 FPKKWGPAVSL
+14 
-25 WKGQRRTTGLLKSV
+25 R
-39 SSLEKDVFLTEITSL
+39 
-54 EAAKNLA
+54 
-61 GLLLKSLSRSSVR
+61 KSLSRGSVR
-74 SRMSLKSP
+74 SRMSLKPP
-82 KAYNSLQK
+82 KVYNSLQK

-218 CFIESA
+218 CFIEGA

-237 GLVGFARLCPG
+237 GMSFL
-248 DQYEVF
+248 VF

-347 ENLFLSPGST
+347 ESLFLSPGTT

-365 KSLLYNWTPPNTPS
+365 KSSLYNWTPPNTPS

-388 LQQRQSQGDIS
+388 LQQRQNQGDVS

-404 PSIWSYLAA
+404 PSILSYLAA
-413 CDFDAHGRSKPHI
+413 CDFDVHGRSKPHN

-437 SEDQRGTESRDTT
+437 SEDQRGTESRNTT
-450 PAPDHRPLPL
+450 PALDHRTLPL
-460 VIIQESCGEERQH
+460 VIIQETCAEERQR
-473 PPPNHTTLDIL
+473 PLPNHTTLDIL
-484 KKTPCMDGFPNNP
+484 KKTPCVDGFPNNP
-497 SGFLQS
+497 SSFLHR
-503 HKDGRDSFN
+503 HKGGRDSFN
-512 QTRNGRKTEREDVS
+512 QTRSCHLTEQEDIS
-526 QKSLGAAND
+526 QKSLNTAND
-535 LKLDGHSKAIDKT
+535 LKGDGCTKSIDKT

-559 GVGQA
+559 DVGQA
-564 QLEKLEYQVSSL
+564 QLEKLKYQVSSL
-576 RDKLKPKPL
+576 RDKLKMCHLVSNFSCKIQNL
-585 LHKHSSMESL
+585 L
-595 MVETVLESFDFLN
+595 
-608 TDCSADE
+608 E
-615 LSLFGSIRTASVS
+615 LTNF
-628 TYNDNTLQSLSCDI
+628 
-642 KTETRDVTTG
+642 
-652 DDNLDTLL
+652 
-660 ITHLK
+660 
-665 LCKGLLQKLK
+665 LK
-675 SPNVAQVVQESIL
+675 S
-688 EEVSEQTRVLGNV
+688 
-701 LDMSVEEIIQK
+701 DFSVIQK

-733 FTSAERFRHAL
+733 FASAERFRQAL
-744 KYTLMLKVREKYPHQ
+744 KYTTMLKVKEKYPGQ

-765 KLLEQI
+765 RLLEQI
-771 TTCEGLLPSPPLQT
+771 ITCDGLLLSPYLQT
-785 ELVTLF
+785 EPVTLF

-849 QLLGILQL
+849 RLLGILQL

-870 LSRAAA
+870 LSRAAT

-882 KALLFYTD
+882 KALFFYMD
-890 VLADH
+890 VLAGCDA
-895 DPRLQQAACLALK
+895 RLQQAACLALK

-922 CQSEAE
+922 CQSETE
-928 EVRNAARETTLSFGE
+928 EVRNAARETMLSFG
-943 KGRQAFER
+943 KAFA
-951 MDKICCELR
+951 KC
-960 ETAQEAEIEIT
+960 TAARVGVQLSWKT
-971 VF
+971 VISLFCSS

>member
-1 MSFAFSCSLFPHT
+1 MSVKLTFVSPGDGGGISRSSSFTGFSTMQSR
-14 FPKKWGPAVSL
+14 K
-25 WKGQRRTTGLLKSV
+25 
-39 SSLEKDVFLTEITSL
+39 
-54 EAAKNLA
+54 LA
-61 GLLLKSLSRSSVR
+61 KSLSRSSVR
-74 SRMSLKSP
+74 SRMSLRSP
-82 KAYNSLQK
+82 KVYSSLQK
-90 GAVIW
+90 GVVVW

-137 SRLAFYYDLD
+137 SRL
-147 KQIRSVE
+147 
-154 RYIRK
+154 
-159 LEFHISKVEELYEAY
+159 VEELYEAY
-174 CIQCRLRDGATN
+174 CIQCRLRDGAAN

-209 NFQECTEDM
+209 NFQGCTEDM
-218 CFIESA
+218 CFIEGA

-347 ENLFLSPGST
+347 DNLFLSPGTT

-365 KSLLYNWTPPNTPS
+365 KSSLYNWTPPNTPS
-379 FREKYYLSV
+379 FREKYYLVSMLRKTKCKAKTLGV
-388 LQQRQSQGDIS
+388 G
-399 DEAQP
+399 P
-404 PSIWSYLAA
+404 PSILSYLAA
-413 CDFDAHGRSKPHI
+413 CDFGVHSRSKPHSA
-426 PAETSEADSFS
+426 AETSEADSFS
-437 SEDQRGTESRDTT
+437 SEDQKGTESRNTT
-450 PAPDHRPLPL
+450 PALGHRTLPL
-460 VIIQESCGEERQH
+460 VIIQETSAEERQH
-473 PPPNHTTLDIL
+473 PLPNHTTLDIL
-484 KKTPCMDGFPNNP
+484 KKTPCVDGFPNTP
-497 SGFLQS
+497 SNS
-503 HKDGRDSFN
+503 IN
-512 QTRNGRKTEREDVS
+512 QTRNRHLTEQENVS
-526 QKSLGAAND
+526 QKSLNAEND
-535 LKLDGHSKAIDKT
+535 LRLDGCAKSIDKT
-548 LQEVLNLLKLH
+548 LQEVLNLLKLQDMR
-559 GVGQA
+559 QA
-564 QLEKLEYQVSSL
+564 QLEKLEYQVLSI
-576 RDKLKPKPL
+576 RGKLKTLP
-585 LHKHSSMESL
+585 HKHSSMESL

-615 LSLFGSIRTASVS
+615 LSLFGSVRTASIRYVS
-628 TYNDNTLQSLSCDI
+628 AALHERGVCKMLKYWQEPPALNKASCVMQIQLTDF
-642 KTETRDVTTG
+642 V
-652 DDNLDTLL
+652 
-660 ITHLK
+660 K
-665 LCKGLLQKLK
+665 L
-675 SPNVAQVVQESIL
+675 NF
-688 EEVSEQTRVLGNV
+688 
-701 LDMSVEEIIQK
+701 SVIQK
-712 TKKKKHYLKI
+712 TKKKKHFLKI
-722 WSDLAEPGSIL
+722 WSDIAEPGSIL
-733 FTSAERFRHAL
+733 FASVERFRHAL
-744 KYTLMLKVREKYPHQ
+744 KYILTLKVKEKYPGQ

-765 KLLEQI
+765 RLLEQI
-771 TTCEGLLPSPPLQT
+771 VTCDGLLPSPYLQT
-785 ELVTLF
+785 EPVTLF
-791 QFYSYL
+791 QFCSYL

-837 RLNKLQPLPQTL
+837 RLNKLQPLRPTL
-849 QLLGILQL
+849 RLLGILQL

-876 NKNFRE
+876 NKSFRE

-890 VLADH
+890 VLADC
-895 DPRLQQAACLALK
+895 DARLQQAACLALK
-908 NLRGVESIEQVAHL
+908 NLRGIESIEEVAHL
-922 CQSEAE
+922 CQSETE

-943 KGRQAFER
+943 KGRQAFEK
-951 MDKICCELR
+951 MDRICCELR
-960 ETAQEAEIEIT
+960 ETVHQEAEIEIT

>member
-1 MSFAFSCSLFPHT
+1 MRDVVNNHEAIPLISSLSSLLRNCIFQIQETAMSVKLTFVSPADGGGISRSCSF
-14 FPKKWGPAVSL
+14 
-25 WKGQRRTTGLLKSV
+25 TGFSTVQSRK
-39 SSLEKDVFLTEITSL
+39 
-54 EAAKNLA
+54 LA
-61 GLLLKSLSRSSVR
+61 KSLSRSSVR

-460 VIIQESCGEERQH
+460 
-473 PPPNHTTLDIL
+473 
-484 KKTPCMDGFPNNP
+484 
-497 SGFLQS
+497 S

>member
-1 MSFAFSCSLFPHT
+1 MSVKLTFVSPGDGSGISRSCSF
-14 FPKKWGPAVSL
+14 
-25 WKGQRRTTGLLKSV
+25 TGFSTVQSRK
-39 SSLEKDVFLTEITSL
+39 
-54 EAAKNLA
+54 LA
-61 GLLLKSLSRSSVR
+61 
-74 SRMSLKSP
+74 
-82 KAYNSLQK
+82 
-90 GAVIW
+90 
-95 DPKPLQVKKIFEALK
+95 
-110 KGLNEY
+110 EY

-218 CFIESA
+218 CFIEAA

-283 IPNLHEKFEIKVTE
+283 IPTLHEKFEIKVTE

-323 IIVDITELGT
+323 IVVDITELGT

-347 ENLFLSPGST
+347 ENLFLSPGTT

-365 KSLLYNWTPPNTPS
+365 KSSLYNWTPPNTPS

-388 LQQRQSQGDIS
+388 LQQRQSQGDVI

-404 PSIWSYLAA
+404 PSILSYLAA
-413 CDFDAHGRSKPHI
+413 CDFDMHGRSSLHN

-437 SEDQRGTESRDTT
+437 SEDQKGTESRNTT
-450 PAPDHRPLPL
+450 PALDHGMLPS
-460 VIIQESCGEERQH
+460 VIIQEICAEERQH
-473 PPPNHTTLDIL
+473 PLPNHTTLDIL
-484 KKTPCMDGFPNNP
+484 KKTPCVDGFPSNP
-497 SGFLQS
+497 SSFLNR
-503 HKDGRDSFN
+503 HKASRDSFN
-512 QTRNGRKTEREDVS
+512 QTKNRRLTEQEES
-526 QKSLGAAND
+526 KKSLNSAND
-535 LKLDGHSKAIDKT
+535 LKLDGHTKSIDKT

-559 GVGQA
+559 DVGQA

-576 RDKLKPKPL
+576 RDKLKLKTVH
-585 LHKHSSMESL
+585 HKHSSMESL

-608 TDCSADE
+608 ADCSADE
-615 LSLFGSIRTASVS
+615 VSLFGSIRTASTS
-628 TYNDNTLQSLSCDI
+628 TYNDNALQSLSCDMR
-642 KTETRDVTTG
+642 TETRDVTTG

-665 LCKGLLQKLK
+665 LCKGLLQRLK

-688 EEVSEQTRVLGNV
+688 EEVSEQTRVLGDV
-701 LDMSVEEIIQK
+701 LDMSVEEIVQK
-712 TKKKKHYLKI
+712 TKKKKHYLKM

-733 FTSAERFRHAL
+733 FASAERFRHAL
-744 KYTLMLKVREKYPHQ
+744 KYTLTLKVKEKYPGQ

-765 KLLEQI
+765 RLLEQI
-771 TTCEGLLPSPPLQT
+771 ITCDGLLPSLHLQT
-785 ELVTLF
+785 EPVTLF

-797 EKHHITSLEKHLGK
+797 EKHHITSLEKHFGK
-811 LAKEV
+811 LAREV

-849 QLLGILQL
+849 RLLGILQL

-870 LSRAAA
+870 LSHAAA
-876 NKNFRE
+876 NRNFRE
-882 KALLFYTD
+882 KAVFFYTD
-890 VLADH
+890 VLANCDA
-895 DPRLQQAACLALK
+895 RLQQAACLALK
-908 NLRGVESIEQVAHL
+908 NLRGIESIEQVAHL
-922 CQSEAE
+922 CQSETE

-943 KGRQAFER
+943 KGRQAFEK
-951 MDKICCELR
+951 MDRICCELR
-960 ETAQEAEIEIT
+960 GTIQEADIEIT

>member
-1 MSFAFSCSLFPHT
+1 MSVKLTFVSPGDGGGISRSCSF
-14 FPKKWGPAVSL
+14 
-25 WKGQRRTTGLLKSV
+25 TGFSTVQSRK
-39 SSLEKDVFLTEITSL
+39 
-54 EAAKNLA
+54 LA
-61 GLLLKSLSRSSVR
+61 KSLGRSSVR

-147 KQIRSVE
+147 KQIRLVE

-174 CIQCRLRDGATN
+174 CIQCRLRDGAAN

-218 CFIESA
+218 CFIEGA

-283 IPNLHEKFEIKVTE
+283 IPNLHEKLEIKVTE

-347 ENLFLSPGST
+347 ENLFLSPGTT
-357 AKFSVGSR
+357 AKFSVSSR
-365 KSLLYNWTPPNTPS
+365 KSSLYNWTPPNTPS

-388 LQQRQSQGDIS
+388 LQQRQSQADGS
-399 DEAQP
+399 DAQP
-404 PSIWSYLAA
+404 PSILSYLAA
-413 CDFDAHGRSKPHI
+413 CDFDVHRRSKPCT

-437 SEDQRGTESRDTT
+437 SEDQKGMESRTAT
-450 PAPDHRPLPL
+450 PALDHRTLPL
-460 VIIQESCGEERQH
+460 VMIQETCAEERQH
-473 PPPNHTTLDIL
+473 PLPDHTTLDIL
-484 KKTPCMDGFPNNP
+484 KKTPCVDGFPSNP
-497 SGFLQS
+497 PSFRS
-503 HKDGRDSFN
+503 HHKGGDSFH
-512 QTRNGRKTEREDVS
+512 QTRTHRLTEHEDFS
-526 QKSLGAAND
+526 QKSLTTAND
-535 LKLDGHSKAIDKT
+535 LKLDGHTKSIDKT
-548 LQEVLNLLKLH
+548 LQEVLNLLKSH
-559 GVGQA
+559 DVVQA

-576 RDKLKPKPL
+576 RDKLKLKPL
-585 LHKHSSMESL
+585 HHKHSSMESL

-608 TDCSADE
+608 ADCSADE
-615 LSLFGSIRTASVS
+615 LSLFGSVRTASIS
-628 TYNDNTLQSLSCDI
+628 TYNDNTLQSLSCDMR
-642 KTETRDVTTG
+642 TETRDVTTG

-660 ITHLK
+660 VTHLK
-665 LCKGLLQKLK
+665 LCKGLLQKLS
-675 SPNVAQVVQESIL
+675 SPTVAQVVQKSIL
-688 EEVSEQTRVLGNV
+688 EEVSEQTRVLGDV
-701 LDMSVEEIIQK
+701 LDMSVEE
-712 TKKKKHYLKI
+712 
-722 WSDLAEPGSIL
+722 
-733 FTSAERFRHAL
+733 
-744 KYTLMLKVREKYPHQ
+744 MLQR
-759 LEAVLQ
+759 
-765 KLLEQI
+765 LLEQI
-771 TTCEGLLPSPPLQT
+771 VTCDGLLPCLPLQP
-785 ELVTLF
+785 ELVTSF

-837 RLNKLQPLPQTL
+837 RLNRLQPLPQTL
-849 QLLGILQL
+849 RLLGLLQL
-857 DDNHRVSKAATSC
+857 DDNHRVSKAATAC
-870 LSRAAA
+870 LCRAAA
-876 NKNFRE
+876 SRNCRE

-890 VLADH
+890 ALADS
-895 DPRLQQAACLALK
+895 DTRLQQAACLALK
-908 NLRGVESIEQVAHL
+908 NLRGVESIEQVAQL

-943 KGRQAFER
+943 QGRQAFEK
-951 MDKICCELR
+951 MDRICCELR
-960 ETAQEAEIEIT
+960 DTVQQEAEIEIT

>member
-1 MSFAFSCSLFPHT
+1 MSVKLTFVSSGDGGGISRSCSF
-14 FPKKWGPAVSL
+14 
-25 WKGQRRTTGLLKSV
+25 TGFSTVQSRK
-39 SSLEKDVFLTEITSL
+39 
-54 EAAKNLA
+54 LA
-61 GLLLKSLSRSSVR
+61 KSLSRSSVR

-82 KAYNSLQK
+82 KAYSSLQK

-116 LEAHQAELDYLSGRH
+116 LEAHQAELDCLSDRH

-218 CFIESA
+218 CFIEGA

-264 KGKIET
+264 KGKIES

-283 IPNLHEKFEIKVTE
+283 IPNLHEQFEIKVTE
-297 LRGLATILV
+297 LRGLATVPV

-323 IIVDITELGT
+323 IVVDITELGT

-347 ENLFLSPGST
+347 ENLFLSPGTT

-365 KSLLYNWTPPNTPS
+365 KSSLYNWTPPSTPS
-379 FREKYYLSV
+379 FRDKYYPCV
-388 LQQRQSQGDIS
+388 LQQRLNQGDVS

-404 PSIWSYLAA
+404 PSILSYLAA
-413 CDFDAHGRSKPHI
+413 CDFGAHEGSKPHN
-426 PAETSEADSFS
+426 PAETSEGDSFS
-437 SEDQRGTESRDTT
+437 SEDQRGTGSRITV
-450 PAPDHRPLPL
+450 PAPDHRTLPL
-460 VIIQESCGEERQH
+460 VIIQETCAEEQH
-473 PPPNHTTLDIL
+473 PLPNHATLDIL
-484 KKTPCMDGFPNNP
+484 KKTPCVDTFPSNP
-497 SGFLQS
+497 SSFLS
-503 HKDGRDSFN
+503 HGKSSRSLN
-512 QTRNGRKTEREDVS
+512 QTRNHHLTEQESIS
-526 QKSLGAAND
+526 QKSLNAAD
-535 LKLDGHSKAIDKT
+535 DVKPDGLAKSIDKT
-548 LQEVLNLLKLH
+548 LQEVLNLLKFH
-559 GVGQA
+559 DVGQA
-564 QLEKLEYQVSSL
+564 QLEKLEYQVLTL
-576 RDKLKPKPL
+576 RDKLKLKT
-585 LHKHSSMESL
+585 LHHRHSSMESL
-595 MVETVLESFDFLN
+595 MVETVLESFNFLN
-608 TDCSADE
+608 ADCSADE
-615 LSLFGSIRTASVS
+615 ISLLGSIRTASIS
-628 TYNDNTLQSLSCDI
+628 TYNDNTFQSLSCDT

-652 DDNLDTLL
+652 DDNLDVLL

-665 LCKGLLQKLK
+665 LCKALLQKLR
-675 SPNVAQVVQESIL
+675 SPHVARIVQENVL
-688 EEVSEQTRVLGNV
+688 EEVSEQLRVLGDV
-701 LDMSVEEIIQK
+701 LDMSVQEIIQK

-733 FTSAERFRHAL
+733 FASAERLHHAL
-744 KYTLMLKVREKYPHQ
+744 KCTLAIKVKEKYPGQ
-759 LEAVLQ
+759 LEAVLRR
-765 KLLEQI
+765 LLEQI
-771 TTCEGLLPSPPLQT
+771 VTCDGLLPSPHLQA
-785 ELVTLF
+785 EPVTLF
-791 QFYSYL
+791 QFCSYL
-797 EKHHITSLEKHLGK
+797 EKHQITNLEKHIGK

-837 RLNKLQPLPQTL
+837 RLNRLQPLPQSL
-849 QLLGILQL
+849 QLLSILQL
-857 DDNHRVSKAATSC
+857 DENHRVSKAATSC

-876 NKNFRE
+876 NKSFRE
-882 KALLFYTD
+882 KALLFYTG
-890 VLADH
+890 VLAGCDA
-895 DPRLQQAACLALK
+895 RLQQAACLALK
-908 NLRGVESIEQVAHL
+908 NLRGIESIEQVAHL

-928 EVRNAARETTLSFGE
+928 DVRNAARETTLSFGE
-943 KGRQAFER
+943 KGRQAFEK
-951 MDKICCELR
+951 MDRICCELR
-960 ETAQEAEIEIT
+960 DTVQQEAEIEIT

>member
-1 MSFAFSCSLFPHT
+1 MSVKLTFVSPGDVGGISRSCSF
-14 FPKKWGPAVSL
+14 
-25 WKGQRRTTGLLKSV
+25 TGFSTVQSRK
-39 SSLEKDVFLTEITSL
+39 
-54 EAAKNLA
+54 LA
-61 GLLLKSLSRSSVR
+61 KSLSRSSVR

-137 SRLAFYYDLD
+137 SRLEIISQVRPSLSPLQ

-218 CFIESA
+218 CFIEGA

-248 DQYEVF
+248 DQYEVL

-297 LRGLATILV
+297 LRGLATIVV

-347 ENLFLSPGST
+347 ENLFLSPGTT

-365 KSLLYNWTPPNTPS
+365 KSSLYNWTPPNTPS

-388 LQQRQSQGDIS
+388 LQQRQNQGDVS
-399 DEAQP
+399 DEARP
-404 PSIWSYLAA
+404 PSILSYLAA
-413 CDFDAHGRSKPHI
+413 CDFDVHGRNKPHN
-426 PAETSEADSFS
+426 PAEASEADSLS
-437 SEDQRGTESRDTT
+437 SEDQKGAGSRNTT
-450 PAPDHRPLPL
+450 PALDHRTLPS
-460 VIIQESCGEERQH
+460 VIIQETCAEERQH
-473 PPPNHTTLDIL
+473 PLQNHTTLDIL
-484 KKTPCMDGFPNNP
+484 KKTPCVDGFPNNP
-497 SGFLQS
+497 SSFLNR
-503 HKDGRDSFN
+503 HKGSRDSFN
-512 QTRNGRKTEREDVS
+512 QRRNHHLTEQEDIS
-526 QKSLGAAND
+526 QKSLNAANN
-535 LKLDGHSKAIDKT
+535 LKPDGCTKSIDKT

-559 GVGQA
+559 NVGQA

-576 RDKLKPKPL
+576 KDKLKLKTL
-585 LHKHSSMESL
+585 HHKHSSMESL

-608 TDCSADE
+608 ADCSADE
-615 LSLFGSIRTASVS
+615 LSLFGSVRTASVS
-628 TYNDNTLQSLSCDI
+628 TYNDNTLQSLSCDMR
-642 KTETRDVTTG
+642 TETRDVTTG

-665 LCKGLLQKLK
+665 LCKGLLQKLR
-675 SPNVAQVVQESIL
+675 SPDVAQVVQESIL
-688 EEVSEQTRVLGNV
+688 EEVSKQMRVLGDV

-712 TKKKKHYLKI
+712 IKKKKHYLKI

-733 FTSAERFRHAL
+733 LASAERFRHVL
-744 KYTLMLKVREKYPHQ
+744 KYTLTLKVKEKYPRQ

-765 KLLEQI
+765 RLLEQI
-771 TTCEGLLPSPPLQT
+771 ITCDGLLPSLYPQT
-785 ELVTLF
+785 EPVTLF

-825 GRLKTLKKLKGK
+825 GRLKTLKKLRGK

-849 QLLGILQL
+849 RLLGILQL

-876 NKNFRE
+876 NRNFRE
-882 KALLFYTD
+882 KALFFYTD
-890 VLADH
+890 VLADC
-895 DPRLQQAACLALK
+895 DARLQQAACLALK

-922 CQSEAE
+922 CQSETE

-943 KGRQAFER
+943 KGRQAFEK
-951 MDKICCELR
+951 MDRICSELR
-960 ETAQEAEIEIT
+960 ETVQQEAEIEIT